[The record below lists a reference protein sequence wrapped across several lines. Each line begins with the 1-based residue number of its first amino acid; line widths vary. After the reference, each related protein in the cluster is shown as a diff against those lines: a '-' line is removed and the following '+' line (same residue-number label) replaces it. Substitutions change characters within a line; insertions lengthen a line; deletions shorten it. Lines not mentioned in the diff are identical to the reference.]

1 MIEWLS
7 YSRES
12 LQRAEIENKPIFLHI
27 TAKWSAYC
35 KKMEEEILQDLEI
48 SEIIN
53 RDFIPILVNRDERPD
68 LDSIYQKASY
78 IIGQGTG
85 WPLNLFLCP
94 DGKPFAGVIYKA
106 NEHKDYFTTMF
117 KKALELFHTSKEKV
131 LKRAQI
137 IIDAIKPVEIAPS
150 SIREELIQNP
160 EEDIVK
166 EIDYEYGGFK
176 KTPKFAPFAHMDLLL
191 WKYWIKPK
199 PWVLDAIEKTFD
211 GMLQGAIYDHIEGGF
226 HRYCTDKEWKLP
238 QFEKLAVDNA
248 WHIINLSYA
257 YSILKR
263 ELFREIVTEITNYL
277 RENLLLEDGYF
288 AASQFGDSFYYTWT
302 EKELMKIS
310 PLTMSMVDEKAM
322 VNDRFIL
329 LGRKREILKQLRE
342 EFLLERKKRPLPHID
357 SELYANVNGI
367 CAEACISGWRITKNR
382 ELLDIALKAL
392 DITLRELFKNGDFY
406 RTRYG
411 TKALID
417 DYAYIIS
424 ALISAY
430 EVTGQDLYLQSAIR
444 LLDLA
449 IEKLWDQKNGG
460 FYEGEYLVLEIRN
473 KNIHDT
479 SYPASNSIMIINM
492 LKLYG
497 ILKNSKFLSL
507 AEASLRAF
515 SNSVSAYLSPYY
527 IKALLSYFDLLVL
540 NFYTTLDSPVGK
552 TAIEKLTPFTVFAH
566 RERSKDYIIPSVGEK
581 IFDPI
586 RNSEDLSK
594 FLRI

>member
-1 MIEWLS
+1 MIKWLS
-7 YSRES
+7 YTRES

-27 TAKWSAYC
+27 IAKWSAYC
-35 KKMEEEILQDLEI
+35 EKMEKEILQDPDI

-78 IIGQGTG
+78 IIGQATG

-106 NEHKDYFTTMF
+106 NEHKDYFTTML
-117 KKALELFHTSKEKV
+117 KKALEIFHTNEEKV
-131 LKRAQI
+131 SKRAQV
-137 IIDAIKPVEIAPS
+137 IIDAIKPIEIAPS
-150 SIREELIQNP
+150 PIREELIQNP

-199 PWVLDAIEKTFD
+199 PWVLDAIKKTFE
-211 GMLQGAIYDHIEGGF
+211 GMLQGGIYDHIEGGF

-248 WHIINLSYA
+248 WHIINFSYA
-257 YSILKR
+257 YTILKR
-263 ELFREIVTEITNYL
+263 ELFREIVTEITNYFK
-277 RENLLLEDGYF
+277 ENLLIDKGYF

-310 PLTMSMVDEKAM
+310 PLTMTLVDEKAKI
-322 VNDRFIL
+322 NDRFIL
-329 LGRKREILKQLRE
+329 IGREREILKQLRE
-342 EFLLERKKRPLPHID
+342 EFLSERKKRPLPPID

-367 CAEACISGWRITKNR
+367 CAEAFILGWRITKNK

-406 RTRYG
+406 RTPHG

-417 DYAYIIS
+417 DYAYVIS

-430 EVTGQDLYLQSAIR
+430 EVTGQDLYLQIAVR

-449 IEKLWDQKNGG
+449 LEKLWDQKNGG
-460 FYEGEYLVLEIRN
+460 FYEGEDSVLEIRN

-479 SYPASNSIMIINM
+479 SYPSSNSIMIINL

-497 ILKNSKFLSL
+497 ILKNSKLLSF
-507 AEASLRAF
+507 AEASLKAF

-527 IKALLSYFDLLVL
+527 IKALLSYFDMLVL
-540 NFYTTLDSPVGK
+540 NFYTTLDSPLGK
-552 TAIEKLTPFTVFAH
+552 AAIEKITPFTVFAH

-581 IFDPI
+581 IFEPI
-586 RNSEDLSK
+586 TNSDDLSK